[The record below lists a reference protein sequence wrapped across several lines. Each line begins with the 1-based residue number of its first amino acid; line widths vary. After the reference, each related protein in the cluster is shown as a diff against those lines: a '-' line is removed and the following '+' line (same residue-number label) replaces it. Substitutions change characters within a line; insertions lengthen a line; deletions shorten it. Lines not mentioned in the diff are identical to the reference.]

1 MMGRP
6 LVHRSIR
13 RTIEGLSAILF
24 VAGCSDPGGPGT
36 APVAEVMLTVP
47 GHVLVG
53 GVTPV
58 NTNLIFD
65 KFSECL
71 DAEVQM
77 RQHYAN
83 AFEAWDR
90 SAAANTE
97 RRRDYRRARDTQAK
111 RLLGNV
117 GTCIPHADGNQPQIV
132 TPQQPTTSQSSQPT
146 TQPSPRP

>member
-1 MMGRP
+1 MKWM
-6 LVHRSIR
+6 LV
-13 RTIEGLSAILF
+13 
-24 VAGCSDPGGPGT
+24 
-36 APVAEVMLTVP
+36 
-47 GHVLVG
+47 VLVG

-71 DAEVQM
+71 DAEAQM
-77 RQHYAN
+77 RQHYAE

-90 SAAANTE
+90 STAANTE

-117 GTCIPHADGNQPQIV
+117 GTCIPHADGNQPQMV
-132 TPQQPTTSQSSQPT
+132 TPQPPSTLPQPTP
-146 TQPSPRP
+146 QPSPKT

>member
-1 MMGRP
+1 MELAQLCFVRGWKRDGRRRKSMKWM
-6 LVHRSIR
+6 LV
-13 RTIEGLSAILF
+13 
-24 VAGCSDPGGPGT
+24 
-36 APVAEVMLTVP
+36 
-47 GHVLVG
+47 VLVS

-77 RQHYAN
+77 RQHYAD

-90 SAAANTE
+90 SAAVNTE
-97 RRRDYRRARDTQAK
+97 RRRDYRRSRETQAR

-132 TPQQPTTSQSSQPT
+132 TPQQPATPQTSQPIP
-146 TQPSPRP
+146 QPSPRT